1 MDFVQAMLL
10 LGVGAA
16 SGFINIIAGGGS
28 SLTLPAMILMGL
40 DSTVANGTNRVA
52 ICIQSIVGIAGFHK
66 QEVNRFGESLKFSLV
81 ALPGATLGALIAV
94 KIDSL
99 WFQRILG
106 IVMLAILV
114 SMIIPLPN
122 PVETEPVS
130 VFRKRLS
137 HIVMFG
143 VGFYGGFIQVGV
155 GFLIMAILYHGLR
168 LNLVDVN
175 VHKVFIVF
183 MYTLPALA
191 VFIWNDKVNWLIGLT
206 LAIGSGLG
214 GWVGAH
220 VTVKGGEKAVR
231 RVLMVVLLAMSIK
244 LLDLF

>member
-52 ICIQSIVGIAGFHK
+52 ICVQSIVGIAGFHK
-66 QEVNRFGESLKFSLV
+66 QEVNQFGESLKFSWFT
-81 ALPGATLGALIAV
+81 LPGAILGALIAV

-106 IVMLAILV
+106 IVMLAVLV

-122 PVETEPVS
+122 PVETESVS
-130 VFRKRLS
+130 VFRRRLS
-137 HIVMFG
+137 HLVMFG

-155 GFLIMAILYHGLR
+155 GFLIMALLYHGLR
-168 LNLVDVN
+168 LNLVYVN

-183 MYTLPALA
+183 IYTLPAL
-191 VFIWNDKVNWLIGLT
+191 
-206 LAIGSGLG
+206 S
-214 GWVGAH
+214 
-220 VTVKGGEKAVR
+220 
-231 RVLMVVLLAMSIK
+231 VLFGMIR
-244 LLDLF
+244 